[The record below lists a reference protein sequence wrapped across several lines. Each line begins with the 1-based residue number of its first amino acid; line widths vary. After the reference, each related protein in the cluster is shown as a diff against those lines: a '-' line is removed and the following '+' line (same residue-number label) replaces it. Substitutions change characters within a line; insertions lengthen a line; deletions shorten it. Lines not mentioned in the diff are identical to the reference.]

1 MRVHR
6 NPAIRRAG
14 FTIVEVAVTV
24 LLFTTLMSSF
34 VISVN
39 RLGQEHNS
47 NTVEYELARDA
58 LEGMR
63 TITTE
68 LSRAGF
74 VSQGGVDYPA
84 VIRANNYTDFP
95 TFAHAAPHLVHG
107 AQQST
112 QLVYV
117 LPADADSDGWPELV
131 TNSEPS
137 WGATEFGYVLEP
149 EADGTNTLRLRGSDG
164 SNRVILRDVARV
176 SFETPQDTGF
186 AIPLNAVRVR
196 LEFARTTPEGTV
208 LRRQV
213 EEVVRLRNGG
223 LAP

>member
-1 MRVHR
+1 MRIHR
-6 NPAIRRAG
+6 HPKAARAG

-47 NTVEYELARDA
+47 NTVQYELARDA

-63 TITTE
+63 SITSE

-74 VSQGGVDYPA
+74 VEEAGIQYPS
-84 VIRANNYTDFP
+84 VIRANNYAEFP
-95 TFAHAAPHLVHG
+95 TFKHDAPHLVHG

-117 LPADADSDGWPELV
+117 LPEDADSDGWPELV
-131 TNSEPS
+131 SNSDPS

-149 EADGTNTLRLRGSDG
+149 EDDGTNTLRLRGSDG
-164 SNRVILRDVARV
+164 SNRVILRDVARIT
-176 SFETPQDTGF
+176 FESPADTGF

-196 LEFARTTPEGTV
+196 LELARTTPEGTV